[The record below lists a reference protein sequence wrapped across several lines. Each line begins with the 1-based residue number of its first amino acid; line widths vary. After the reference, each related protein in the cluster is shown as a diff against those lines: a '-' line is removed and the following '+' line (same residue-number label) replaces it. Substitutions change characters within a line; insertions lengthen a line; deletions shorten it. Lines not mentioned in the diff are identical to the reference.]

1 MEIQEM
7 NNKIKENKQSKIKLY
22 PCNNLRASNV
32 GHPCERYLYL
42 SIKNWEDKRLYN
54 ETTQCIF
61 DLGNKIEE
69 YVIQTLKD
77 AGFEVITPTVRAWKV
92 EKPLITGREDL
103 RIKLEDGQFYPVE
116 VKGLSPQ
123 EWEKLN
129 SVQDFLNSKRYYVR
143 AYPAQLYIY
152 MYQFGKEKGYFALCN
167 KLTGEIKL
175 IEVPFDYEYAEKI
188 LQKAERIYKCLEKNE
203 LPLSCDDI
211 SVCEYCDLAHICTA
225 NIKRTETDIDTTG
238 ELDELIDKKQELA
251 PAYREYSEIND
262 KIKKTVGEREKVLS
276 NKYLFERKVIHKEG
290 YTVSPRDEVR
300 INVKRL

>member
-42 SIKNWEDKRLYN
+42 SIKNWEDKKLHT

-61 DLGNKIEE
+61 DLGNQIEE

-116 VKGLSPQ
+116 VKGLAPQ
-123 EWEKLN
+123 EWDKLN
-129 SVQDFLNSKRYYVR
+129 TVQDFLNSKRYYVR
-143 AYPAQLYIY
+143 GYPAQLYIY

-188 LQKAERIYKCLEKNE
+188 LQKAEKIYKCLEKNE
-203 LPLSCDDI
+203 LPPSCDDI
-211 SVCEYCDLAHICTA
+211 SVCEYCDLAHVCTA
-225 NIKRTETDIDTTG
+225 NIKRVETDVDTTG

-251 PAYREYSEIND
+251 PAY
-262 KIKKTVGEREKVLS
+262 
-276 NKYLFERKVIHKEG
+276 
-290 YTVSPRDEVR
+290 
-300 INVKRL
+300 

>member
-1 MEIQEM
+1 M

-129 SVQDFLNSKRYYVR
+129 SVKDFLNSKKYYVR

-203 LPLSCDDI
+203 LPESCEDI
-211 SVCEYCDLAHICTA
+211 SVCEFCDLAHVCTA

-262 KIKKTVGEREKVLS
+262 KIKKVIGEREKVLS
-276 NKYLFERKVIHKEG
+276 NKYLFEKKIIHKEG
-290 YTVSPRDEVR
+290 YTVSPRDEIR

>member
-22 PCNNLRASNV
+22 PCNNLRASNI
-32 GHPCERYLYL
+32 GYPCERYLYL
-42 SIKNWEDKRLYN
+42 SIKNWEDKKLYT

-123 EWEKLN
+123 EWDKLN

-143 AYPAQLYIY
+143 AYPAQLYVY

-175 IEVPFDYEYAEKI
+175 IEVLFDYEYAEKI

-203 LPLSCDDI
+203 LPASCDDI
-211 SVCEYCDLAHICTA
+211 SVCEYCDLAHVCTA
-225 NIKRTETDIDTTG
+225 NIKRVETDVDITG

-262 KIKKTVGEREKVLS
+262 KIKKVVGEREKVLS
-276 NKYLFERKVIHKEG
+276 NKYIFERKVIHKEG
-290 YTVSPRDEVR
+290 YKVSPRDEIR
-300 INVKRL
+300 IIVKRL

>member
-42 SIKNWEDKRLYN
+42 SIKNWEDKKLYN

-77 AGFEVITPTVRAWKV
+77 AGFEVITPTIRAWKV

-123 EWEKLN
+123 EWDKLD
-129 SVQDFLNSKRYYVR
+129 SVQDFLNSKKYYVR

-175 IEVPFDYEYAEKI
+175 IEVPFDYDYAEKI
-188 LQKAERIYKCLEKNE
+188 LQKAERIYKCIAEEK
-203 LPLSCDDI
+203 LPESCEDI
-211 SVCEYCDLAHICTA
+211 SVCEYCDLAHVCTA
-225 NIKRTETDIDTTG
+225 NIKRVEADVDVSG
-238 ELDELIDKKQELA
+238 ELDELIDRKQKLSE
-251 PAYREYSEIND
+251 AYREYQEVND
-262 KIKKTVGEREKVLS
+262 LIKKTVGEREKIIS
-276 NKYLFERKVIHKEG
+276 NKYVLEKKVIHKNE
-290 YTVSPRDEVR
+290 YIVQARDEVR

>member
-42 SIKNWEDKRLYN
+42 SIKNWEDKKLYT

-77 AGFEVITPTVRAWKV
+77 AGFEVITPTIRAWKV

-123 EWEKLN
+123 EWDKLN
-129 SVQDFLNSKRYYVR
+129 SVQDFLNSKKYYVR

-188 LQKAERIYKCLEKNE
+188 LQKAERIYKCLQKNE
-203 LPLSCDDI
+203 LPSSCDDI
-211 SVCEYCDLAHICTA
+211 SVCEYCDLAHVCTA
-225 NIKRTETDIDTTG
+225 NIKRVETDVDTTG

-262 KIKKTVGEREKVLS
+262 KIKKAVGEREKVLS
-276 NKYLFERKVIHKEG
+276 NKYIFERKIIHKEG
-290 YTVSPRDEVR
+290 YTGSPRDEVR

>member
-42 SIKNWEDKRLYN
+42 SIKNWEDKKLHT

-61 DLGNKIEE
+61 DLGNQIEE

-116 VKGLSPQ
+116 VKGLAPQ
-123 EWEKLN
+123 EWDKLN

-143 AYPAQLYIY
+143 GYPAQLYIY

-203 LPLSCDDI
+203 LPPSCDDI
-211 SVCEYCDLAHICTA
+211 SVCEYCDLAHVCTA
-225 NIKRTETDIDTTG
+225 NIKRIETDIDTTG

-262 KIKKTVGEREKVLS
+262 KIKKVVGEREKVLS

>member
-129 SVQDFLNSKRYYVR
+129 SVKDFLNSKKYYVR

-203 LPLSCDDI
+203 LPESCEDI
-211 SVCEYCDLAHICTA
+211 SVCEFCDLAHVCTA

-262 KIKKTVGEREKVLS
+262 KIKKVIGEREKVLS
-276 NKYLFERKVIHKEG
+276 NKYLFEKKIIHKEG
-290 YTVSPRDEVR
+290 YTVSPRDEIR

>member
-7 NNKIKENKQSKIKLY
+7 NKKIKENKQSKIKLY

-32 GHPCERYLYL
+32 GHPCERFLYFQ
-42 SIKNWEDKRLYN
+42 IKNWEDKKLYN

-69 YVIQTLKD
+69 YVIETLKE
-77 AGFEVITPTVRAWKV
+77 AGFEILTPTVRAWKV

-103 RIKLEDGQFYPVE
+103 RIKMEDGLLYPVE

-123 EWEKLN
+123 EWDKLN
-129 SVQDFLNSKRYYVR
+129 SVEDFLNSKRYYVR

-152 MYQFGKEKGYFALCN
+152 MYQFEKEKGYFALCN

-175 IEVPFDYEYAEKI
+175 IEVKFDWDYADKLIKKAEKI
-188 LQKAERIYKCLEKNE
+188 YKCIAEEK
-203 LPLSCDDI
+203 LPDSCEDI
-211 SVCEYCDLAHICTA
+211 SVCENCDFAHICTA
-225 NIKRTETDIDTTG
+225 NINRNELEVDVSG
-238 ELDELIDKKQELA
+238 ELDELIDRKQELA
-251 PAYREYSEIND
+251 KYKREYEEVND
-262 KIKKTVGEREKVLS
+262 RVKKVIGERQKVLS
-276 NKYLFERKVIHKEG
+276 QKYIFEKKVYKKAA
-290 YTVSPRDEVR
+290 YTVAEREETR

>member
-103 RIKLEDGQFYPVE
+103 RIKLEGGQFYPVE

-203 LPLSCDDI
+203 LPPSCDDI

>member
-1 MEIQEM
+1 MQIQEM

-42 SIKNWEDKRLYN
+42 SIKNWEDKKLHN

-77 AGFEVITPTVRAWKV
+77 AGFEVITPTIRAWKV

-116 VKGLSPQ
+116 VKGLSSQ

-129 SVQDFLNSKRYYVR
+129 SVDDFLNSKKYYVR
-143 AYPAQLYIY
+143 AYPAQLYVY
-152 MYQFGKEKGYFALCN
+152 MFQFGKEKGYFALCN

-175 IEVPFDYEYAEKI
+175 IEVPFDYDFAEKI
-188 LQKAERIYKCLEKNE
+188 LQKAERIYSCLEKEE
-203 LPLSCDDI
+203 LPASCDDI
-211 SVCEYCDLAHICTA
+211 SVCEYCDLAHVCTA
-225 NIKRTETDIDTTG
+225 HIKRIETDVDTTG
-238 ELDELIDKKQELA
+238 ELDELVDKKQELSK
-251 PAYREYSEIND
+251 YYKEYQDVNNQ
-262 KIKKTVGEREKVLS
+262 IKKAVGEREKVLS
-276 NKYLFERKVIHKEG
+276 NKYIFERKTIHKNA
-290 YTVSPRDEVR
+290 YTVSERDEVR
-300 INVKRL
+300 INIKRL

>member
-1 MEIQEM
+1 M
-7 NNKIKENKQSKIKLY
+7 NNKIKEQKQSKIKLY

-42 SIKNWEDKRLYN
+42 AIKNWEDKKLHN

-129 SVQDFLNSKRYYVR
+129 SVQDFLESKKYYVR
-143 AYPAQLYIY
+143 AYPAQLYVY

-188 LQKAERIYKCLEKNE
+188 LQKAERIYKCLEKE
-203 LPLSCDDI
+203 EQPASCEDI
-211 SVCEYCDLAHICTA
+211 SVCEYCDLAHVCTA
-225 NIKRTETDIDTTG
+225 NIKRTEADIDTSG
-238 ELDELIDKKQELA
+238 ELDELIDKKQELSK
-251 PAYREYSEIND
+251 PYREYQEINEQIR
-262 KIKKTVGEREKVLS
+262 KVVGEREKVLS
-276 NKYLFERKVIHKEG
+276 NKYIFERKVIHKKE
-290 YTVSPRDEVR
+290 YTVSARDEIR